1 MYLCPLMIGGD
12 YQKEKVKDCGQ
23 AVYSRRESLELWRH
37 FKFDILSASMEQF
50 PELEEGAVLRIHHM
64 VVDVFS
70 GPDGREFNG
79 HNQAH

>member
-1 MYLCPLMIGGD
+1 METTRKRKSKIVAKLS
-12 YQKEKVKDCGQ
+12 
-23 AVYSRRESLELWRH
+23 YSRRESLELWRH

>member
-1 MYLCPLMIGGD
+1 VETTRKRKSKIVAKLS
-12 YQKEKVKDCGQ
+12 
-23 AVYSRRESLELWRH
+23 YSRRESLELWRH

-64 VVDVFS
+64 VVDVIS